1 MNKQKLRKG
10 FNVRCWGLKFH
21 HRLFSFVSEI
31 QSKRQERKRRSTA
44 NPAYSGLF
52 EPEVCLPVI
61 VSINN
66 VNFMAMFIFKHLVF
80 CFSVQTTCL
89 QLHEQCD
96 FPVGE
101 R

>member
-1 MNKQKLRKG
+1 MLG
-10 FNVRCWGLKFH
+10 FKVPSQMV
-21 HRLFSFVSEI
+21 FSFLSEI

-61 VSINN
+61 VSLN
-66 VNFMAMFIFKHLVF
+66 NFMAKLICKHLVF
-80 CFSVQTTCL
+80 CFSAQTTCL
-89 QLHEQCD
+89 QLPKQCD
-96 FPVGE
+96 VPVGE